1 MDILRFDLIDK
12 SNFKTAILNPG
23 LFINILGP
31 CLSFPSRYTTPKSTV
46 YNSRYDTL
54 QPTYY
59 WSLVI
64 KAIK

>member
-12 SNFKTAILNPG
+12 SNFKTAILNLG
-23 LFINILGP
+23 LFINVLSLY
-31 CLSFPSRYTTPKSTV
+31 LSFPSRYTTPKSTV
-46 YNSRYDTL
+46 YNSRYETL

-64 KAIK
+64 KATK